1 MLLARSPSRLW
12 PEFWITSCMQHCKY
26 DDALGFDSVEDSVRE
41 ARYEGAAHLAVD
53 ARKYFWIALDGIER

>member
-1 MLLARSPSRLW
+1 
-12 PEFWITSCMQHCKY
+12 MQHCKY

-53 ARKYFWIALDGIER
+53 ARKHFWIALDGVER